1 MKKIT
6 ALILLA
12 AALFCLAG
20 CGSSS
25 TSSSASAVSSSS
37 ASGEKT
43 LKVLAAYG
51 NKEKIFDAFT
61 KDTGIKVEFLDMSSG
76 EVLAR
81 AEAEGGKSMA
91 DVWFGG
97 GLDSFIA
104 AKNKGLLEQY
114 QSKEI
119 GAIPQEYR
127 DKDSCWYGVSLVM
140 VGFMGNTDIL
150 KQKGLTAPKS
160 WAELKEPK
168 YKDEVLIA
176 NPNISGTNYAMLS
189 CILQTQGQEAGWQYF
204 TELAKN
210 VPFFSKRGGEP
221 PTKVAAGE
229 AAVGVIPLSG
239 EFFAMRSTAPVEII
253 FPEDGIPWVPA
264 GLAIFK
270 NAQNMDSAK
279 AFVDWALSERGQVVI
294 RDADPRVMTRTGI
307 AIPDIMKEFSKDKLM
322 KVDLE
327 IFGTERKA
335 TLEAWDAKVGKK
347 D

>member
-6 ALILLA
+6 ALLLLL

-20 CGSSS
+20 CGSDNRSAS
-25 TSSSASAVSSSS
+25 TASSSQV
-37 ASGEKT
+37 SGEKT

-61 KDTGIKVEFLDMSSG
+61 QDTGIKVEFLDMSSG

-81 AEAEGGKSMA
+81 AEAEGGKPMA

-114 QSKEI
+114 ESKEI
-119 GAIPQEYR
+119 SAIPQEYR
-127 DKDSCWYGVSLVM
+127 DKDAYWYGVSLVM
-140 VGFMGNTDIL
+140 VGFMSNTDIL
-150 KQKGLTAPKS
+150 KQKGLAVPKT
-160 WAELKEPK
+160 WAALTDPA

-189 CILQTQGQEAGWQYF
+189 CILQTKGQETGWQYF

-221 PTKVAAGE
+221 PMKVAAGE
-229 AAVGVIPLSG
+229 AAVSVVPLTG
-239 EFFAMRSTAPVEII
+239 EYFSMRATAPVEIT

-264 GLAIFK
+264 GLAIFR
-270 NAQNMDSAK
+270 NAPNMDSAK
-279 AFVDWALSERGQVVI
+279 AFIDWALSERGQEII
-294 RDADPRVMTRTGI
+294 RDADPRVMTRKGVG
-307 AIPDIMKEFSKDKLM
+307 IPDIMKDFSKDKLM
-322 KVDLE
+322 KVNLE

-347 D
+347 ES

>member
-1 MKKIT
+1 MKKF
-6 ALILLA
+6 AVLFLLA
-12 AALFCLAG
+12 ATLLCLAG
-20 CGSSS
+20 CGHGSSP
-25 TSSSASAVSSSS
+25 SSAS
-37 ASGEKT
+37 SGGKT

-81 AEAEGGKSMA
+81 AEAEGGKPMA

-114 QSKEI
+114 RSKEI

-127 DKDSCWYGVSLVM
+127 DKDSYWYGVSIVM

-160 WAELKEPK
+160 WAELKDPK
-168 YKDEVLIA
+168 YKGEVLIA

-189 CILQTQGQEAGWQYF
+189 CILQTKGQEAGWQYF

-239 EFFAMRSTAPVEII
+239 EFFAMQSTAPIEII
-253 FPEDGIPWVPA
+253 FPEDGLPWVPA

-270 NAQNMDSAK
+270 NAQNMGSAK
-279 AFVDWALSERGQVVI
+279 AFVDWALSERGQLVI

-307 AIPDIMKEFSKDKLM
+307 AIPDIMKKFSKDKLM
-322 KVDLE
+322 KVNLE
-327 IFGTERKA
+327 LFGTERKG
-335 TLEAWDAKVGKK
+335 TLEAWNAKVGKK
-347 D
+347 N